1 MVHARREGHQH
12 AIRAAPNE
20 GATCM
25 QGGRAISMQ
34 SGPPPT
40 KEPPACK
47 EGGPSACNQGPKKAR
62 AAPAMK
68 EDWKSHLPRLPAAEE
83 SGMSTVREW

>member
-1 MVHARREGHQH
+1 
-12 AIRAAPNE
+12 
-20 GATCM
+20 M

-34 SGPPPT
+34 SGPEARAATT

-47 EGGPSACNQGPKKAR
+47 EGGPSACHQGPKKAR

-83 SGMSTVREW
+83 SGMSTVRE